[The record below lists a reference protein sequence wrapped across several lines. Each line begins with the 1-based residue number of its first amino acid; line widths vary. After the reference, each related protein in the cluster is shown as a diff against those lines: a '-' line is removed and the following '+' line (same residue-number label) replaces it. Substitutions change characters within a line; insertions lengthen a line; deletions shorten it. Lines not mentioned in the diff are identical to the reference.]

1 MNGHRRHA
9 AARAALVREL
19 ELDGSVV
26 LRLTG
31 PSHVDL
37 VRIDP
42 SGRVSFYEI
51 KTSVRENGP
60 PGLGLTEGERVM
72 AEWAWSHSVPYVVA
86 RFHVSNAG
94 GVETVR
100 RVTERS

>member
-1 MNGHRRHA
+1 MNGHQRHELARRE
-9 AARAALVREL
+9 LVRDL
-19 ELDGSVV
+19 ESDGSVV
-26 LRLTG
+26 IRPTG

-42 SGRVSFYEI
+42 SGRPWLYEI
-51 KTSVRENGP
+51 KTSVDPDRSFSP
-60 PGLGLTEGERVM
+60 SSLTDGERGM
-72 AEWAWSHSVPYVVA
+72 ATWAAAHGVPYVVA

-100 RVTERS
+100 RLS

>member
-1 MNGHRRHA
+1 MNRHRRHA

-19 ELDGSVV
+19 ELDGSLV
-26 LRLTG
+26 LRPTG
-31 PSHVDL
+31 PSRVDL

-42 SGRVSFYEI
+42 SGCVSLYEV
-51 KTSVRENGP
+51 KTSTAHFRR
-60 PGLGLTEGERVM
+60 GLGLTDGERRV
-72 AEWAWSHSVPYVVA
+72 AEWARSHSVPYVVA

-100 RVTERS
+100 RVTERV

>member
-1 MNGHRRHA
+1 M
-9 AARAALVREL
+9 
-19 ELDGSVV
+19 V
-26 LRLTG
+26 LRMTG

-42 SGRVSFYEI
+42 TGRGWLYEV
-51 KTSVRENGP
+51 KTSVDGRLNGYR
-60 PGLGLTEGERVM
+60 LTDGERG
-72 AEWAWSHSVPYVVA
+72 AEAWATAHGVPYTIA

-100 RVTERS
+100 RVA